1 MYTEGITMEHNNA
14 NKVRVINL
22 EDNVMKHHAITRVL
36 EDMRIRDITWVK
48 NVDDGMEEIEKAISN
63 GIPYSIAI
71 TDMQF
76 YLHKDDSNITVDA
89 GEQFIKMV
97 SEKGI
102 ELPIIVC
109 SSDNLV
115 IEGTIG
121 TVWYQERRDWEA
133 DLRGIVGRQDATQ
146 TNSPK
151 HIMQ

>member
-1 MYTEGITMEHNNA
+1 MYMEGITMEYNNT

-63 GIPYSIAI
+63 GTPYSIAI

-89 GEQFIKMV
+89 GEQFIKLV

-109 SSDNLV
+109 SSDNLA

-133 DLRGIVGRQDATQ
+133 DLRGIVGR
-146 TNSPK
+146 
-151 HIMQ
+151 